1 MTRVAYLAIPHFCI
15 AIERRE
21 RPQLAGQP
29 VVIAGARQAAAEVL
43 DCSPEALAEGVR
55 PGMPLGQAERLCP
68 EAIFLPP
75 RPHLYRQTTTALFEL
90 LSGAL
95 PAVEEAQPGG
105 FYLGLAGLE
114 DNDDEALLLCRQQSE
129 AIGRELRLTTT
140 AGIAVN
146 KFTAEAAALSI
157 GPRRA
162 LALAAG
168 VERPFLSQFP
178 IELLP
183 VSAEIQRK
191 LHLFGLRR
199 MGQFARLPPAAV
211 LAQFGWE
218 GRRAQRL
225 ARGQDDRPIT
235 PGRNTRCETM
245 TQQFDP
251 PLDNVETLAAVAA
264 RLLQH
269 LSGRLTRAL
278 LRAGQVDL
286 TLTCADAA
294 HLAAQRV
301 LAEPT
306 ADAERLGR
314 LAATLLRGLSYP
326 DRVSELTLI
335 LSDLNTPSL
344 HQLSLWRD
352 PRASEAEAYLARLTA
367 RYGSHCFR
375 HAQLVDPAHRLAA
388 RRFVLDT

>member
-1 MTRVAYLAIPHFCI
+1 MTRVAYLAIPHFSI
-15 AIERRE
+15 AVERRE
-21 RPQLAGQP
+21 RPRLAGQP
-29 VVIAGARQAAAEVL
+29 LVIAGARQATTQVL

-55 PGMPLGQAERLCP
+55 PGMPVGQAERLCP

-75 RPHLYRQTTTALFEL
+75 RPQLYRQTTAALFEL

-114 DNDDEALLLCRQQSE
+114 KSDDEALLLCRRQSE
-129 AIGRELRLTTT
+129 AISRELRLPTT

-157 GPRRA
+157 GPQRA

-168 VERPFLSQFP
+168 VERSFLSRFP
-178 IELLP
+178 IDLLP
-183 VSAEIQRK
+183 VSAEMQRK

-218 GRRAQRL
+218 GQRAQRL

-235 PGRNTRCETM
+235 PGRNTRCEVV

-264 RLLQH
+264 RLTQQA
-269 LSGRLTRAL
+269 SSSLTRAF
-278 LRAGQVDL
+278 LRAGQLDL
-286 TLTCADAA
+286 ALTCADGAL
-294 HLAAQRV
+294 LAAQRI

-306 ADAERLGR
+306 ADADRLSR
-314 LAATLLRGLSYP
+314 LAATLLRSLSYP
-326 DRVSELTLI
+326 DRVSELTVTLGD
-335 LSDLNTPSL
+335 LSTPSL

-352 PRASEAEAYLARLTA
+352 PRASEAEAYLARLAA
-367 RYGSHCFR
+367 RYGPHCFR
-375 HAQLVDPAHRLAA
+375 HARLVDPAQRLAA